1 MILLNKAD
9 LLSDNINVIDGY
21 NNVSIAGNKSV
32 MMHISAKTGSG
43 IEMLKDLLIESQKG
57 LSAESDETIVTNL
70 RHYEALRKAGKALEA
85 ARAALASGLPS
96 DLVAEDLRQANYHL
110 GSILGE
116 VTDDEILGRIF
127 ERFCIGK

>member
-1 MILLNKAD
+1 
-9 LLSDNINVIDGY
+9 
-21 NNVSIAGNKSV
+21 
-32 MMHISAKTGSG
+32 
-43 IEMLKDLLIESQKG
+43 MLKDLLIESQKG